1 MFEIMT
7 TNSLTSS
14 FSIIFTLKELPFLLK
29 FLNMHSFYV
38 VSFISIMETNLMLL
52 VSILFFL
59 EFVSFLL
66 HFHIV
71 LSHCQTSFSNQIY
84 FRIYCLQF
92 IYTTLNFNLQM
103 CLKLFQGCLLNATF
117 SFSVHFKMAK
127 VLINN
132 PPLEV
137 NQELWYPNH

>member
-1 MFEIMT
+1 
-7 TNSLTSS
+7 
-14 FSIIFTLKELPFLLK
+14 
-29 FLNMHSFYV
+29 
-38 VSFISIMETNLMLL
+38 MLL

-66 HFHIV
+66 HFHII

-137 NQELWYPNH
+137 NQEL

>member
-1 MFEIMT
+1 MFETMT

-14 FSIIFTLKELPFLLK
+14 FSIIFNLKERPFLLK
-29 FLNMHSFYV
+29 FLNMHSFYE
-38 VSFISIMETNLMLL
+38 VSFFSIMETNLMLL

-71 LSHCQTSFSNQIY
+71 LSHCQTSLSNQIY

-92 IYTTLNFNLQM
+92 IYTRLYLILQV
-103 CLKLFQGCLLNATF
+103 CLKLIQGCLLNATF
-117 SFSVHFKMAK
+117 SFFVHFKIAK

-137 NQELWYPNH
+137 NQEL

>member
-117 SFSVHFKMAK
+117 SFSVYFKMAK

>member
-1 MFEIMT
+1 MFEIIT

-38 VSFISIMETNLMLL
+38 VSFIFIMETNLMFL

-84 FRIYCLQF
+84 FRIYYLQF

-127 VLINN
+127 ILINN
-132 PPLEV
+132 PPLKV

>member
-1 MFEIMT
+1 MFETMT
-7 TNSLTSS
+7 TNSLTSL
-14 FSIIFTLKELPFLLK
+14 FSIIFNLKEPPFLLK

-38 VSFISIMETNLMLL
+38 VSFIFIMEINLILL
-52 VSILFFL
+52 VSIFFL

-71 LSHCQTSFSNQIY
+71 LSHYQTSFSNQIY

-92 IYTTLNFNLQM
+92 IYTRLYLNLQV
-103 CLKLFQGCLLNATF
+103 CLKLIQGCLLNATF
-117 SFSVHFKMAK
+117 SSYVHFKITK

-137 NQELWYPNH
+137 NQEL